1 MPLLQLVIACEK
13 DCFFPAKKVIHRAHR
28 IFSNCRTVEL
38 KESGHLH
45 ILPQTEKERIIEFLR
60 KGWFRQQTNR
70 GGGGKMLLL
79 GLEEWSGSG
88 TADAAARTQWGKPP
102 EKKRWTMTFFFIAEP
117 HNINPNEFPWFS
129 NSWDTHDNSNHHV
142 HYIWGWVLRWPLN
155 YYMPDIFCRDSL
167 CPTTRDWP
175 CSLADSSLP

>member
-13 DCFFPAKKVIHRAHR
+13 DCFFPAKKVIHRARR

-70 GGGGKMLLL
+70 GCVWKNAVTWFRGMEQKRN
-79 GLEEWSGSG
+79 SGRSG
-88 TADAAARTQWGKPP
+88 PNAVRKTSG
-102 EKKRWTMTFFFIAEP
+102 EKTMNNDFLFIAEP
-117 HNINPNEFPWFS
+117 HNINPNEFPWFP
-129 NSWDTHDNSNHHV
+129 NFWDTHDNSNHHV
-142 HYIWGWVLRWPLN
+142 QYIW
-155 YYMPDIFCRDSL
+155 S
-167 CPTTRDWP
+167 
-175 CSLADSSLP
+175 